1 MMRQMREATKP
12 IMLFTAITF
21 VALMVFQWGMDIT
34 GRTSGGYGEIGTVN
48 GKPVTYDAYMAAY
61 RNLYDQAQ
69 RAQEE
74 PITSQQNQEIEDA
87 AFEEVVN
94 QILIQ
99 QELERRGITVTG
111 DEIREAAQYSPP
123 PDLRPQFTD
132 SAGGFDVQGYQ
143 RFLAQLPQD
152 QLLLLEAYY
161 RDVIPRGKLMRQVS
175 SGIYLS
181 DSELW
186 QQWRDRNESVEI
198 RYVPINPATR
208 YQDAE
213 IPVERADVEA
223 YYREHPEEF
232 EMPAR
237 ATVKAV
243 VLDKTPT
250 AADTAAALERARQ
263 LRDEIA
269 AGADF
274 AAVAARESADTLS
287 ARNGGDLGTFA
298 KGQMVAPFDSAV
310 FGARVGQ
317 VTGPLRTSFGYHLVE
332 VRQMWGADSAQARHI
347 LIPIER
353 TDSSEVA
360 LLTLADSLED
370 MGTVMPLEEASAAIG
385 LKTITL
391 DITASFPFLAGAGQ
405 IGEGADWA
413 FDEAGPGDVSPV
425 FENPQAFYALELVS
439 AEPAGA
445 LPLEEAAATIE
456 SQLRFEKKLERG
468 KEEAQRLA
476 DRVRAG
482 GALPNVAAA
491 EGLEIRTSDRFTRND
506 FVPGVG
512 RQNAA
517 IGAAF
522 ALQPGQVSDAVAT
535 PANVFII
542 EVMGRS
548 PADSL
553 AWLEQK
559 GQQRQGMVGVLQ
571 QQRLQEWIQALRAAA
586 EIVDRRDEVL
596 RPASDTPAL
605 PPVF

>member
-269 AGADF
+269 GGAD
-274 AAVAARESADTLS
+274 ALRQLAE
-287 ARNGGDLGTFA
+287 
-298 KGQMVAPFDSAV
+298 PFE
-310 FGARVGQ
+310 Q
-317 VTGPLRTSFGYHLVE
+317 PLV
-332 VRQMWGADSAQARHI
+332 
-347 LIPIER
+347 
-353 TDSSEVA
+353 
-360 LLTLADSLED
+360 LLNR
-370 MGTVMPLEEASAAIG
+370 AAIG
-385 LKTITL
+385 G
-391 DITASFPFLAGAGQ
+391 AQCFL
-405 IGEGADWA
+405 
-413 FDEAGPGDVSPV
+413 
-425 FENPQAFYALELVS
+425 
-439 AEPAGA
+439 
-445 LPLEEAAATIE
+445 
-456 SQLRFEKKLERG
+456 R
-468 KEEAQRLA
+468 RLA
-476 DRVRAG
+476 FGHIAVIEDDRLHTGIIQQVG
-482 GALPNVAAA
+482 
-491 EGLEIRTSDRFTRND
+491 DMRFYPSPCAVLVFNAILSRHD
-506 FVPGVG
+506 CPGTG
-512 RQNAA
+512 H
-517 IGAAF
+517 
-522 ALQPGQVSDAVAT
+522 
-535 PANVFII
+535 
-542 EVMGRS
+542 
-548 PADSL
+548 
-553 AWLEQK
+553 
-559 GQQRQGMVGVLQ
+559 
-571 QQRLQEWIQALRAAA
+571 
-586 EIVDRRDEVL
+586 
-596 RPASDTPAL
+596 
-605 PPVF
+605 